1 MKFTPE
7 SSYGFGSAT
16 SLTDEDVRQLNKSS
30 LQYRTILY
38 SFVRPT
44 AEYESDK
51 NPKLDTT
58 WYHFIFFRGGEIY
71 EFRSY
76 KDFIITETDIEET
89 DQDLTNIVKATHN
102 LLRKNFEERRIEY
115 PIFDSIS
122 EISDDTIQQ
131 TVRQLRTSLLQR
143 QQ

>member
-16 SLTDEDVRQLNKSS
+16 SLTQEDLISLSKSS
-30 LQYRTILY
+30 LQYRTMLHTFI
-38 SFVRPT
+38 RPR
-44 AEYESDK
+44 AEHEADK

-58 WYHFIFFRGGEIY
+58 WYHFIFFNGGEIY

-76 KDFIITETDIEET
+76 MDFIITDVNVEATDEDISGIIKT
-89 DQDLTNIVKATHN
+89 THS
-102 LLRKNFEERRIEY
+102 LLIKNFEERRIEY
-115 PIFDSIS
+115 TIFDPIA

-131 TVRQLRTSLLQR
+131 TVYQLRIVLLQ
-143 QQ
+143 QL